1 MIKLTPKEEKF
12 ARLYVE
18 IGNASEAYRQT
29 FAVGEETKKA
39 SVWTN
44 AHKVLNK
51 ENVSLRISELQ
62 DQALVTH
69 NVTMESLLKEF
80 DDVKNL
86 AMNAKALGSKLQLG
100 AAVQAINGKMKLV
113 GLDKT
118 TINHTS
124 DDGTMSPV
132 MDLDF
137 TKLEDSEI
145 AELKRLI
152 QKATR

>member
-29 FAVGEETKKA
+29 FTVGEETKKE
-39 SVWTN
+39 SVWRN
-44 AHKVLNK
+44 AHEVLK
-51 ENVSLRISELQ
+51 RPDVSSRISELQ
-62 DQALVTH
+62 DQAMVTH

-86 AMNAKALGSKLQLG
+86 AMNAEALGSKLQLG
-100 AAVQAINGKMKLV
+100 AAVSAINGKMKLV

-137 TKLEDSEI
+137 TKLEDNEI

>member
-18 IGNASEAYRQT
+18 IGNASEAYRQSYN
-29 FAVGEETKKA
+29 VGENTKEETT
-39 SVWTN
+39 WRN
-44 AHKVLNK
+44 AHAVLTRT
-51 ENVSLRISELQ
+51 NVQARISEIQ
-62 DQALVTH
+62 DQAMAVHKIT
-69 NVTMESLLKEF
+69 VESLVGELDEIMA
-80 DDVKNL
+80 L
-86 AMNAKALGSKLQLG
+86 AKDHQKLNGKPQLA
-100 AAVQAINGKMKLV
+100 AAVSAINTKMKLA

>member
-29 FAVGEETKKA
+29 FAVGEETKKE
-39 SVWTN
+39 SVWRN
-44 AHKVLNK
+44 AHEVLK
-51 ENVSLRISELQ
+51 RPDVSSRVSELQ
-62 DQALVTH
+62 DQAMAVHKIT
-69 NVTMESLLKEF
+69 VESLVGELDEIMALAKDHQKLKG
-80 DDVKNL
+80 KPQL
-86 AMNAKALGSKLQLG
+86 A
-100 AAVQAINGKMKLV
+100 AAVSAINTKMKLA

-137 TKLEDSEI
+137 TKLEDNEI
-145 AELKRLI
+145 VELKRLI

>member
-1 MIKLTPKEEKF
+1 MAVHKIT
-12 ARLYVE
+12 VE
-18 IGNASEAYRQT
+18 SL
-29 FAVGEETKKA
+29 VGELDE
-39 SVWTN
+39 
-44 AHKVLNK
+44 
-51 ENVSLRISELQ
+51 IM
-62 DQALVTH
+62 ALAKDH
-69 NVTMESLLKEF
+69 QKLKG
-80 DDVKNL
+80 KPQL
-86 AMNAKALGSKLQLG
+86 A
-100 AAVQAINGKMKLV
+100 AAVSAINTKMKLA

>member
-39 SVWTN
+39 SVWRN
-44 AHKVLNK
+44 AHEVLNRAD
-51 ENVSLRISELQ
+51 VSSRISELQ
-62 DQALVTH
+62 DQAMAVHKIT
-69 NVTMESLLKEF
+69 VESLVGELDEIMALAKDHQKLKG
-80 DDVKNL
+80 KPQL
-86 AMNAKALGSKLQLG
+86 A
-100 AAVQAINGKMKLV
+100 AAVSAINTKMKL

-132 MDLDF
+132 MDFDF
-137 TKLEDSEI
+137 KKLEDSEI